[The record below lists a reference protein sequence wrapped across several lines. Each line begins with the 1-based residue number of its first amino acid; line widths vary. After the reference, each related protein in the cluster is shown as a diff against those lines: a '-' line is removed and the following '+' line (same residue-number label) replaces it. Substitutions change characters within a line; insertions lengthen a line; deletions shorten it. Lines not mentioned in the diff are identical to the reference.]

1 MDIARTKR
9 SGPGDLTIPQLPAVI
24 GRQPLSRRW
33 LLGAGAT
40 VPLAGVLA
48 ACGGEESPE
57 DSNGGNG
64 TPDRV
69 TYLTSFGQLGRDA
82 YAYVAQDLGF
92 FSENGIDVT
101 IESGAGGNPNMT
113 TLLGGQAQFVVFDMS
128 AAIIAKDQGTDGFT
142 AIAAIHQLPPVALMT
157 GDPDIRNPADLQGRT
172 VGIAPGTV
180 TELLFPT
187 WMEQANA
194 DPSQVEV
201 IPVNPPDLV
210 SALLSGGVDAIEQF
224 VMGEPLI
231 ANAVGGAVNVL
242 AYSDFLTDLYGV
254 CLMTTTE
261 LATDNPDLCRRFRDA
276 LLRGLEY
283 SLANPQEAGEI
294 LVNHAPEANPEV
306 AGRELE
312 LMRSYSEPL
321 SGPLGTIDPVRLGRA
336 ISLLHSAGAISVDTA
351 LEPEDLADFSL
362 VPGGTA

>member
-1 MDIARTKR
+1 MDMASTKR
-9 SGPGDLTIPQLPAVI
+9 SGSGDLLIPHLPAVV
-24 GRQPLSRRW
+24 GRRSLTRRS
-33 LLGAGAT
+33 LLGASAA
-40 VPLAGVLA
+40 VPLAGLLA
-48 ACGGEESPE
+48 ACSDDDSDGNGG
-57 DSNGGNG
+57 GGNG
-64 TPDRV
+64 SPDRV

-82 YAYVAQDLGF
+82 YAYVAQDLGY
-92 FSENGIDVT
+92 FSENGIDIT
-101 IESGAGGNPNMT
+101 IEPGAGGNPNMT
-113 TLLGGQAQFVVFDMS
+113 TLLGGQAQFAVFDMS

-157 GDPDIRNPADLQGRT
+157 DDLDIRNPADLHGRT

-201 IPVNPPDLV
+201 IPVQPPDLV
-210 SALLSGGVDAIEQF
+210 PALVSGQVDAIEQF

-231 ANAVGGAVNVL
+231 SNAVGGPVNVL

-261 LATDNPDLCRRFRDA
+261 LAEENPDLCRRFRDA

-283 SLANPQEAGEI
+283 SLANPQEAANI
-294 LVNHAPEANPEV
+294 LIEHAPEGNPEV
-306 AGRELE
+306 AARELE
-312 LMRSYSEPL
+312 LMRSYSQPL
-321 SGPLGTIDPVRLGRA
+321 SGPLGTIDRVRLGRA

-351 LEPEDLADFSL
+351 LEPEDMADFSL
-362 VPGGTA
+362 VPGGDA